1 MKRRRAPVRNINLAL
16 QGTLATTPPA
26 REATGSSCR
35 AQDPTLATSDPEEAS
50 MRVLE
55 LGGLKEIGELGRRS
69 IRSFLEHRMVTH
81 AAALA
86 YQGLFALFPFII
98 FLGVLLVVLQVDD
111 FFEGLSEQ
119 ARSQP
124 LQQVPGPLGPVLDQI
139 RSSLPEELVAPAVDG
154 LVEQGKQVAESK
166 LLPLGIVFFALWSA
180 SGVALTLIEALN
192 IVHQVE
198 ETRPLWRRLAL
209 SVLCTP
215 VLASMAIVG
224 TGLLLIWPQLAQ
236 WLARWIELSEAFVTL
251 WGWFRVPVA
260 LFLLMLV
267 VLLVYRFAPNRDRSV
282 RFVMPGTILAVIAW
296 ALASVG
302 FSFYLSNFANYGAIY
317 GSLGTAIALLVYL
330 YLSAVALLLGEEVN
344 AAIYRGATNSGVQSQ
359 RSRIDSDTLR
369 AENRRIRDV

>member
-1 MKRRRAPVRNINLAL
+1 
-16 QGTLATTPPA
+16 
-26 REATGSSCR
+26 
-35 AQDPTLATSDPEEAS
+35 
-50 MRVLE
+50 MRVLG
-55 LGGLKEIGELGRRS
+55 LGGLNVGELGKRS
-69 IRSFLEHRMVTH
+69 IRSFLEHRMLTH

-111 FFEGLSEQ
+111 LFEGLSEQ

-124 LQQVPGPLGPVLDQI
+124 PQQVSGPLGLVLDQI
-139 RSSLPEELVAPAVDG
+139 RSSLPEELVAPAVEG
-154 LVEQGKQVAESK
+154 LVEQGKRVAQSK
-166 LLPLGIVFFALWSA
+166 LLPFGIVFFALWSA
-180 SGVALTLIEALN
+180 SGVALTLMDALN
-192 IVHQVE
+192 VVHQVE

-251 WGWFRVPVA
+251 WSWFRIPVA

-267 VLLVYRFAPNRDRSV
+267 VLLVYRFAPNKDRPV
-282 RFVMPGTILAVIAW
+282 RFVMPGTVLAVIAW
-296 ALASVG
+296 GLASVG
-302 FSFYLSNFANYGAIY
+302 FSIYLSNFANYGAIY

-330 YLSAVALLLGEEVN
+330 YLSGVALLLGEEVN
-344 AAIYRGATNSGVQSQ
+344 AAIYRSATEGEMQSQ
-359 RSRIDSDTLR
+359 RRRIDGETQR
-369 AENRRIRDV
+369 AENRGG

>member
-1 MKRRRAPVRNINLAL
+1 
-16 QGTLATTPPA
+16 
-26 REATGSSCR
+26 
-35 AQDPTLATSDPEEAS
+35 
-50 MRVLE
+50 MRVLG
-55 LGGLKEIGELGRRS
+55 LGGFKVGEVGKRS
-69 IRSFLEHRMVTH
+69 IRSFLEHRMLTH

-111 FFEGLSEQ
+111 LFERLAEQ

-124 LQQVPGPLGPVLDQI
+124 PQQVPGPLGPMLEQVW
-139 RSSLPEELVAPAVDG
+139 SSLPEELVRPAVEG

-166 LLPLGIVFFALWSA
+166 LLPFGIVFFALWSA

-198 ETRPLWRRLAL
+198 EARPLWRRLAL

-215 VLASMAIVG
+215 VLAGVAIVG
-224 TGLLLIWPQLAQ
+224 AGMLLIWPQLAQ
-236 WLARWIELSEAFVTL
+236 WLARWIELSETL
-251 WGWFRVPVA
+251 VALWTWFRIPVA

-267 VLLVYRFAPNRDRSV
+267 VLLVYRFAPNTDRPI
-282 RFVMPGTILAVIAW
+282 RFVVPGTILAVIAW

-302 FSFYLSNFANYGAIY
+302 FSFYVSNFANYGVIY

-344 AAIYRGATNSGVQSQ
+344 AAGYCGATESELPSQ
-359 RSRIDSDTLR
+359 KRMINRETLG
-369 AENRRIRDV
+369 AENSKS

>member
-1 MKRRRAPVRNINLAL
+1 V
-16 QGTLATTPPA
+16 Q
-26 REATGSSCR
+26 
-35 AQDPTLATSDPEEAS
+35 
-50 MRVLE
+50 VLG
-55 LGGLKEIGELGRRS
+55 LGGLKVGELGKRS
-69 IRSFLEHRMVTH
+69 IRSFLEHRMMTH

-111 FFEGLSEQ
+111 WFEGLSVQ
-119 ARSQP
+119 APSQLP
-124 LQQVPGPLGPVLDQI
+124 QQVPGPLGPLVEQI
-139 RSSLPEELVAPAVDG
+139 RSSLTQEDIASAVKD
-154 LVEQGKQVAESK
+154 LVEQGKGVAESK
-166 LLPLGIVFFALWSA
+166 LLPFGIVFFALWSA

-215 VLASMAIVG
+215 ALAVMAIVG
-224 TGLLLIWPQLAQ
+224 IGLLLIWPQLAQ
-236 WLARWIELSEAFVTL
+236 WFSGWIELSEAFLTV
-251 WGWFRVPVA
+251 WAWFRIPVA

-267 VLLVYRFAPNRDRSV
+267 VLLVYRFAPNRDRPV
-282 RFVMPGTILAVIAW
+282 RFVMPGTILAVIVW

-302 FSFYLSNFANYGAIY
+302 FSFYISNFANYGVIY

-344 AAIYRGATNSGVQSQ
+344 AAIYRGATDGEMQSQ
-359 RSRIDSDTLR
+359 RRSVDRETLR
-369 AENRRIRDV
+369 AENRGG

>member
-1 MKRRRAPVRNINLAL
+1 M
-16 QGTLATTPPA
+16 Q
-26 REATGSSCR
+26 
-35 AQDPTLATSDPEEAS
+35 
-50 MRVLE
+50 VLG
-55 LGGLKEIGELGRRS
+55 LGGLREVGEVGKRS
-69 IRSFLEHRMVTH
+69 IRRFLEHRMLTH

-98 FLGVLLVVLQVDD
+98 FLGVLVVVLQVADL
-111 FFEGLSEQ
+111 FEGLREQ

-124 LQQVPGPLGPVLDQI
+124 PLQVPGPLGPVLEQV
-139 RSSLPEELVAPAVDG
+139 RASLPEELVAPAVEG
-154 LVEQGKQVAESK
+154 LVEQGKRVAESK
-166 LLPLGIVFFALWSA
+166 LLPFGIIFFALWSA
-180 SGVALTLIEALN
+180 SAVALTLMEALN

-198 ETRPLWRRLAL
+198 ETRPLWRLLAL

-215 VLASMAIVG
+215 ALAGMAIVG
-224 TGLLLIWPQLAQ
+224 TGLLLIWPQLAR
-236 WLARWIELSEAFVTL
+236 WLAGWIELSEAFVTL
-251 WGWFRVPVA
+251 WAWFRIPVA

-344 AAIYRGATNSGVQSQ
+344 AAICRGATDSELQSQ
-359 RSRIDSDTLR
+359 GSKNRARNSTSGEQGDISD
-369 AENRRIRDV
+369 V

>member
-1 MKRRRAPVRNINLAL
+1 
-16 QGTLATTPPA
+16 
-26 REATGSSCR
+26 
-35 AQDPTLATSDPEEAS
+35 
-50 MRVLE
+50 MRVLG
-55 LGGLKEIGELGRRS
+55 LGGLKVGELGRRS

-139 RSSLPEELVAPAVDG
+139 RSLLPEELVAPAVEG

-166 LLPLGIVFFALWSA
+166 LLPFGIVFFALWSA
-180 SGVALTLIEALN
+180 SGLALTLIEALN

-215 VLASMAIVG
+215 ALAGMALIG
-224 TGLLLIWPQLAQ
+224 IGLLLIWPQLAQ
-236 WLARWIELSEAFVTL
+236 GLAGWIELSDALVTVWAWL
-251 WGWFRVPVA
+251 RIPVA

-267 VLLVYRFAPNRDRSV
+267 VLLVYRFAPNKDRPV
-282 RFVMPGTILAVIAW
+282 RFVMPGTVLAVIVW

-302 FSFYLSNFANYGAIY
+302 FSFYLSNFANYGVIY
-317 GSLGTAIALLVYL
+317 GSLGTAIALLIYL

-344 AAIYRGATNSGVQSQ
+344 AAIYGGAT
-359 RSRIDSDTLR
+359 D
-369 AENRRIRDV
+369 RDAKPEA

>member
-1 MKRRRAPVRNINLAL
+1 
-16 QGTLATTPPA
+16 
-26 REATGSSCR
+26 
-35 AQDPTLATSDPEEAS
+35 
-50 MRVLE
+50 MRVLGLE
-55 LGGLKEIGELGRRS
+55 GLKVGELGRRS
-69 IRSFLEHRMVTH
+69 IRSFFEHRMLTH

-124 LQQVPGPLGPVLDQI
+124 PQQVPGPLGPVLEEV
-139 RSSLPEELVAPAVDG
+139 RSLLPEELVEPAVEG
-154 LVEQGKQVAESK
+154 LVEQGKRVAQSK
-166 LLPLGIVFFALWSA
+166 LLPFGIVFFALWSA
-180 SGVALTLIEALN
+180 SGVALTLMDTLN
-192 IVHQVE
+192 VVHQVE

-236 WLARWIELSEAFVTL
+236 WLAGWIELSEGFVTL
-251 WGWFRVPVA
+251 WAWFRIPLA

-267 VLLVYRFAPNRDRSV
+267 LLLVYHFAPNRNRPV
-282 RFVMPGTILAVIAW
+282 RFLMPGTILAVIAW

-317 GSLGTAIALLVYL
+317 GSLGTAIALLIYL

-344 AAIYRGATNSGVQSQ
+344 AAIYGGATDNEMQSQ
-359 RSRIDSDTLR
+359 RRRIDRETLR
-369 AENRRIRDV
+369 AENRGG

>member
-1 MKRRRAPVRNINLAL
+1 VRVWGLGNL
-16 QGTLATTPPA
+16 
-26 REATGSSCR
+26 
-35 AQDPTLATSDPEEAS
+35 
-50 MRVLE
+50 
-55 LGGLKEIGELGRRS
+55 EIGELGRRS
-69 IRSFLEHRMVTH
+69 TRNFFEHRMLTH

-111 FFEGLSEQ
+111 FFEGLSER

-124 LQQVPGPLGPVLDQI
+124 PQQVPGPLGLVLDQI
-139 RSSLPEELVAPAVDG
+139 RSSLPEEFVAPAVEG
-154 LVEQGKQVAESK
+154 LVEQGKQVAQSK
-166 LLPLGIVFFALWSA
+166 LLPFGIVFFALWSA
-180 SGVALTLIEALN
+180 SGIALTLMDTLN
-192 IVHQVE
+192 IVNQVE

-251 WGWFRVPVA
+251 WSWFRIPVA

-267 VLLVYRFAPNRDRSV
+267 VLLVYHFAPNRNRPV

-302 FSFYLSNFANYGAIY
+302 FSFYLANFANYGVIY

-344 AAIYRGATNSGVQSQ
+344 AAIYRGATESEMQSQ
-359 RSRIDSDTLR
+359 RPSTDREGLR
-369 AENRRIRDV
+369 VENPKSGE

>member
-1 MKRRRAPVRNINLAL
+1 V
-16 QGTLATTPPA
+16 Q
-26 REATGSSCR
+26 
-35 AQDPTLATSDPEEAS
+35 
-50 MRVLE
+50 VLG
-55 LGGLKEIGELGRRS
+55 LGGLKVGELGKRS
-69 IRSFLEHRMVTH
+69 IRSFFEHRMMTH

-111 FFEGLSEQ
+111 WFEGLSVQ
-119 ARSQP
+119 APSQLP
-124 LQQVPGPLGPVLDQI
+124 QQVPGPLGPLVEQI
-139 RSSLPEELVAPAVDG
+139 RSSLTQEDIASAVKD
-154 LVEQGKQVAESK
+154 LVEQGKGVAESK
-166 LLPLGIVFFALWSA
+166 LLPFGIVFFALWSA

-215 VLASMAIVG
+215 ALAVMAIVG
-224 TGLLLIWPQLAQ
+224 IGLLLIWPQLAQ
-236 WLARWIELSEAFVTL
+236 WFSGWIELSEAFLTV
-251 WGWFRVPVA
+251 WAWFRIPVA

-267 VLLVYRFAPNRDRSV
+267 VLPVYRFAPNRDRPV
-282 RFVMPGTILAVIAW
+282 RFVMPGTILAVIVW

-302 FSFYLSNFANYGAIY
+302 FSFYISNFANYGVIY

-344 AAIYRGATNSGVQSQ
+344 AAIYRGATDGEMQSQ
-359 RSRIDSDTLR
+359 RRSVDRETLR
-369 AENRRIRDV
+369 AENRGG

>member
-1 MKRRRAPVRNINLAL
+1 
-16 QGTLATTPPA
+16 
-26 REATGSSCR
+26 
-35 AQDPTLATSDPEEAS
+35 
-50 MRVLE
+50 MRVLG
-55 LGGLKEIGELGRRS
+55 LGGLKVGELGKRS
-69 IRSFLEHRMVTH
+69 IRSFLEHSMLTH

-124 LQQVPGPLGPVLDQI
+124 PQQVSGPLGPVLEEV
-139 RSSLPEELVAPAVDG
+139 RSLLPEELVEPAVEG

-166 LLPLGIVFFALWSA
+166 LLPFGVVFFALWSA
-180 SGVALTLIEALN
+180 SAVALTLIEALN
-192 IVHQVE
+192 VVHQVE

-215 VLASMAIVG
+215 ALAGMAIVG

-251 WGWFRVPVA
+251 WGWFRIPVA

>member
-1 MKRRRAPVRNINLAL
+1 LV
-16 QGTLATTPPA
+16 
-26 REATGSSCR
+26 
-35 AQDPTLATSDPEEAS
+35 TSDPDEAS
-50 MRVLE
+50 MRVLG
-55 LGGLKEIGELGRRS
+55 LGGLEEIGELGKRS
-69 IRSFLEHRMVTH
+69 IRSFLEHRMMTH

-111 FFEGLSEQ
+111 LFEGLNEQ

-124 LQQVPGPLGPVLDQI
+124 PQQVPGPLGPVLDQI
-139 RSSLPEELVAPAVDG
+139 RSLLPEELVAPAVEG

-166 LLPLGIVFFALWSA
+166 LLPFGIVFFALWSA

-198 ETRPLWRRLAL
+198 ETRLLWRRLAL

-215 VLASMAIVG
+215 VLAAMAIVG
-224 TGLLLIWPQLAQ
+224 TGLLLIWPQLAR
-236 WLARWIELSEAFVTL
+236 WLAGWIELSEAFVTL
-251 WGWFRVPVA
+251 WAWFRIPVA

-267 VLLVYRFAPNRDRSV
+267 VLLVYRFAPNRDRPI
-282 RFVMPGTILAVIAW
+282 RFILPGTILAVIVW

-302 FSFYLSNFANYGAIY
+302 FSFYLSNFANYGVIY
-317 GSLGTAIALLVYL
+317 GSLGTAIALLVYLL

-344 AAIYRGATNSGVQSQ
+344 AVIYRSATASELQSQ
-359 RSRIDSDTLR
+359 ESKIDRETLR
-369 AENRRIRDV
+369 AENSGG

>member
-1 MKRRRAPVRNINLAL
+1 
-16 QGTLATTPPA
+16 
-26 REATGSSCR
+26 
-35 AQDPTLATSDPEEAS
+35 

-55 LGGLKEIGELGRRS
+55 LGGLKVGELGKRS
-69 IRSFLEHRMVTH
+69 IRGFLEHRMMTH

-98 FLGVLLVVLQVDD
+98 FLGVLLVMLQVDD

-124 LQQVPGPLGPVLDQI
+124 PQQVSGPLGPVLEEV
-139 RSSLPEELVAPAVDG
+139 RSLLPEELVEPAVEG

-166 LLPLGIVFFALWSA
+166 LLPFGVVFFALWSA
-180 SGVALTLIEALN
+180 SAVALTLIEALN
-192 IVHQVE
+192 VVHQVE

-215 VLASMAIVG
+215 ALAGMAIVG

-236 WLARWIELSEAFVTL
+236 WLARWIELSETFVTL
-251 WGWFRVPVA
+251 WAWFRIPVA

-267 VLLVYRFAPNRDRSV
+267 VLLVYRFAPNRDRPV
-282 RFVMPGTILAVIAW
+282 RFILPGTILGVIAW

-302 FSFYLSNFANYGAIY
+302 FSFYLSNFANYGVIY

-344 AAIYRGATNSGVQSQ
+344 AAIYGGATDNEMQSQ
-359 RSRIDSDTLR
+359 RRRIRSQNSKSGDQG
-369 AENRRIRDV
+369 RIRDV